1 MIRPGELIQ
10 LVSPQGKRFLR
21 LLDPEEALHTH
32 DGRILME
39 DVCQADFGQTVSSH
53 LGRKYRILKPT
64 LHELLKN
71 VERRTQVIYPKDIGY
86 ILLKLSIAPGGSVL
100 EAGSGSGS
108 LALAFAWYVGP
119 SGTVHTFERR
129 SEFSS
134 LCAKNLDR
142 VGMLDRVIQYERD
155 IDEGFGLEDIPAGF
169 IDVRTPW
176 EYLDQLAASLRNGS
190 PAGFLLPTMN
200 QVEKLLRAMETSV
213 FTDTEVVEILLRR
226 YKPVPDRLRPEDR
239 MVAHTGYLVFATVHK
254 EALAGEEF
262 QLEHPLPPTDSQD

>member
-1 MIRPGELIQ
+1 
-10 LVSPQGKRFLR
+10 VSPQGKRFLR
-21 LLDPEEALHTH
+21 ILDPEASLHTH
-32 DGRILME
+32 DGKILMA
-39 DVCQADFGQTVSSH
+39 DVCQVEFGQTVSSH
-53 LGRKYRILKPT
+53 LGRTYRVLKPT

-71 VERRTQVIYPKDIGY
+71 VERRTQIIYPKDIGY

-108 LALAFAWYVGP
+108 LTLAFAWYVGAQ
-119 SGTVHTFERR
+119 GKVHTFERR
-129 SEFSS
+129 SEFAA
-134 LCAKNLDR
+134 LCSKNLERVGLLDR
-142 VGMLDRVIQYERD
+142 VVQYERD
-155 IDEGFGLEDIPAGF
+155 IGEGFGLEEMPAGF

-176 EYLDQLAASLRNGS
+176 EYLDQLAACLRNGS

-200 QVEKLLRAMETSV
+200 QVETLLRGMETSV

-254 EALAGEEF
+254 DS
-262 QLEHPLPPTDSQD
+262 PPTGAEEMGAAPPEVSENGSE